1 MTQVLKDSIGI
12 WVVVGYCWKIV
23 TKLSQ
28 KDDTTEQMIRKSH
41 GKQLRQLPSFDFS
54 KAVTRGTR
62 ISRELVKYSGSVIP
76 LPTRKAAKS
85 GSILK
90 HCCENLAS

>member
-62 ISRELVKYSGSVIP
+62 LSGERAKYSGSMKP
-76 LPTRKAAKS
+76 LPARKPVKS
-85 GSILK
+85 LSIQK
-90 HCCENLAS
+90 YCSEKLAF